1 MASLHYRV
9 YLKSE
14 ANRRKRSNTWT
25 DETSNED
32 ISMGFLDLYIC
43 TCTSFPLSLSPLCP
57 PSLFSLVRKI
67 CYWCFNPGHAMSELI
82 RQGVRS
88 VILTSGT
95 LSPLASF
102 TSELQL

>member
-14 ANRRKRSNTWT
+14 ANKRKRSNTWT

-32 ISMGFLDLYIC
+32 ICNGIFGFIHLHMYF
-43 TCTSFPLSLSPLCP
+43 FPSLSPPCP